1 MGTWAVVVSG
11 VKAIILAVLE
21 KIGLIM
27 LGAER
32 ERRKK
37 AEADRD
43 VAQKQLEVSARPDV
57 DDPFGRMRDKDG

>member
-1 MGTWAVVVSG
+1 MWWAP

-32 ERRKK
+32 ERRKQ

-43 VAQKQLEVSARPDV
+43 AAQKQLDIASKPDV
-57 DDPFGRMRDKDG
+57 DNPFERMRDKDS